1 MNTELVIKENDLE
14 LVITEKLLGSLTTN
28 AKQIRDTVQERLP
41 MFDISNYSEDNIDK
55 AKLDKASLNKAS
67 KALND
72 KRIEIEKEFMKPF
85 AEFKE
90 VINETVKLISECSSK
105 IDSVVK
111 QSDLAYKDS
120 KKKAIRDY
128 FNGRNTY
135 SVDFNKV
142 FKESWLNKTVKEKNA
157 LVDLDQILSSI
168 EKDIQTLESM
178 PEDFNVLKTFYLDSL
193 DINSTIQY
201 ANRLREQRE
210 RTKQV
215 EEAKSKAE
223 ETINKPEPQSSSI
236 SFNAF
241 ANPSIPPAQSELS
254 NTAVDKE
261 SELLT
266 RAFKVTAT
274 RENIIA
280 LGDFMNERGI
290 KFEKIEL

>member
-28 AKQIRDTVQERLP
+28 AKQIRDTVKERLP
-41 MFDISNYSEDNIDK
+41 MFDISNYNEDNISQ

-90 VINETVKLISECSSK
+90 VVNETVKLISECSSK

-111 QSDLAYKDS
+111 QSDLLYKES
-120 KKKAIRDY
+120 KKNVICDY
-128 FNGRNTY
+128 FNERNTY

-157 LVDLDQILSSI
+157 LVDIDQILASI
-168 EKDIQTLESM
+168 EKDIQTIESM
-178 PEDFNVLKTFYLDSL
+178 PEDSCVLKTFYLDGL

-210 RTKQV
+210 LSSQADEVKN
-215 EEAKSKAE
+215 KAE
-223 ETINKPEPQSSSI
+223 DTISEPEPQSSSV
-236 SFNAF
+236 SFNSS
-241 ANPSIPPAQSELS
+241 ANLAPPPFQSGQSETVGRGL
-254 NTAVDKE
+254 
-261 SELLT
+261 ELLT
-266 RAFKVTAT
+266 RALKVTAT

>member
-28 AKQIRDTVQERLP
+28 AKQIRDTVKERLP
-41 MFDISNYSEDNIDK
+41 MFDISNYNEDNIDK

-72 KRIEIEKEFMKPF
+72 KRLEIEKEFMRPF

-90 VINETVKLISECSSK
+90 VVNETVKLISECSSK
-105 IDSVVK
+105 IDGVVK
-111 QSDLAYKDS
+111 QSDLIYKEN
-120 KKKAIRDY
+120 KKKVIRDY
-128 FNGRNTY
+128 FNERNTY

-210 RTKQV
+210 LAKQV
-215 EEAKSKAE
+215 EEAKSKAA
-223 ETINKPEPQSSSI
+223 TNKPEPQSPPAS
-236 SFNAF
+236 F
-241 ANPSIPPAQSELS
+241 ANPTPVQLERSEIAINREL
-254 NTAVDKE
+254 
-261 SELLT
+261 ELLT

>member
-28 AKQIRDTVQERLP
+28 AKQIRDTVKERLP
-41 MFDISNYSEDNIDK
+41 MFDISNYNEDNIDK

-72 KRIEIEKEFMKPF
+72 RRLEIEKEFMKPF

-90 VINETVKLISECSSK
+90 VVNETVKLISECSSK

-111 QSDLAYKDS
+111 QSDLIYKEN

-128 FNGRNTY
+128 FNERNTY

-142 FKESWLNKTVKEKNA
+142 FKETWLNKTVKEKNA

-168 EKDIQTLESM
+168 DKDIHTLESM
-178 PEDFNVLKTFYLDSL
+178 PEDSNVLKTFYLDSL
-193 DINSTIQY
+193 DINNTIQY

-210 RTKQV
+210 RVEQV
-215 EEAKSKAE
+215 GETKSKAE
-223 ETINKPEPQSSSI
+223 EIINKPEPQSSSI

-241 ANPSIPPAQSELS
+241 ANPAPQPASDRS
-254 NTAVDKE
+254 DTAVD
-261 SELLT
+261 LLT

-280 LGDFMNERGI
+280 LGNFMNERRI

>member
-1 MNTELVIKENDLE
+1 MNTELVIQENDLE
-14 LVITEKLLGSLTTN
+14 LVVTEKLLGSLTTN
-28 AKQIRDTVQERLP
+28 AKQIRDTVKERLP

-72 KRIEIEKEFMKPF
+72 KRIEFEKEFMKPF
-85 AEFKE
+85 TEFKE

-111 QSDLAYKDS
+111 QSDLAYKEN
-120 KKKAIRDY
+120 KKKTIRSY
-128 FNGRNTY
+128 FDERNTN

-142 FKESWLNKTVKEKNA
+142 FKEVWLNKTVKEKNA
-157 LVDLDQILSSI
+157 LVDLDQILASI
-168 EKDIQTLESM
+168 DKDIQTIKSM
-178 PEDFNVLKTFYLDSL
+178 PEDSDVLKTFYLDSL
-193 DINSTIQY
+193 NINNTIQY

-210 RTKQV
+210 RAKQV

-223 ETINKPEPQSSSI
+223 EIINRPESQSSSI
-236 SFNAF
+236 SFNTF
-241 ANPSIPPAQSELS
+241 ANPAPPPAQSERLGVS
-254 NTAVDKE
+254 VSQE
-261 SELLT
+261 LELLT

-280 LGDFMNERGI
+280 LGNFMNEKGI

>member
-1 MNTELVIKENDLE
+1 MNTELVIKGNDLE

-28 AKQIRDTVQERLP
+28 AKQIRDTVKERLP
-41 MFDISNYSEDNIDK
+41 MFDISNYNEDNIDK

-72 KRIEIEKEFMKPF
+72 RRLEIEKEFMKPF

-90 VINETVKLISECSSK
+90 VVSETVKLISECSSK

-111 QSDLAYKDS
+111 QSDLIYKEN

-128 FNGRNTY
+128 FNERNTY

-142 FKESWLNKTVKEKNA
+142 FKETWLNKTVKEKNA

-168 EKDIQTLESM
+168 DKDIHTLESM
-178 PEDFNVLKTFYLDSL
+178 PEDSNVLKTFYLDSL

-210 RTKQV
+210 RVEQV
-215 EEAKSKAE
+215 GETKSKAKE
-223 ETINKPEPQSSSI
+223 IINKPEPQSSSI
-236 SFNAF
+236 SFNEF
-241 ANPSIPPAQSELS
+241 ANPAPQPAVSDRS
-254 NTAVDKE
+254 DTAVD
-261 SELLT
+261 LLT

-280 LGDFMNERGI
+280 LGNFMNEKGI